1 LRQHRLKA
9 ASRTAW
15 AQVILA
21 KLLAEFLV
29 SMNNAS
35 ATFHRLFGWVARFR
49 LLIASK
55 ASNVP
60 LVELLVVFV
69 SHTDASISSW
79 GEQCLLTSIVTV
91 LAAADGSFSFD
102 LTTPSSPFTGNATVT
117 MTLAAAGSVVGTATT
132 ASDGTFTLSFTIP
145 SNTQGGPSNV
155 SASDGTVSASATL
168 VIQVPLIITP
178 TTGSSGT
185 SITVQSPNFSGN
197 GNDFRCFAYQ
207 PYIAWYDPTTGTS
220 LTLSRACPQGPLNE
234 TVTAPANLVSGRTYE
249 IELIVEG
256 YVIGQAPCTAQ

>member
-1 LRQHRLKA
+1 MRQHRLKA
-9 ASRTAW
+9 ASRTTL

-21 KLLAEFLV
+21 KLLIEFLV

-102 LTTPSSPFTGNATVT
+102 LTTPSSPFTAHATIEA
-117 MTLAAAGSVVGTATT
+117 LAATSTFT
-132 ASDGTFTLSFTIP
+132 ASF
-145 SNTQGGPSNV
+145 
-155 SASDGTVSASATL
+155 
-168 VIQVPLIITP
+168 
-178 TTGSSGT
+178 
-185 SITVQSPNFSGN
+185 
-197 GNDFRCFAYQ
+197 
-207 PYIAWYDPTTGTS
+207 
-220 LTLSRACPQGPLNE
+220 
-234 TVTAPANLVSGRTYE
+234 
-249 IELIVEG
+249 
-256 YVIGQAPCTAQ
+256 